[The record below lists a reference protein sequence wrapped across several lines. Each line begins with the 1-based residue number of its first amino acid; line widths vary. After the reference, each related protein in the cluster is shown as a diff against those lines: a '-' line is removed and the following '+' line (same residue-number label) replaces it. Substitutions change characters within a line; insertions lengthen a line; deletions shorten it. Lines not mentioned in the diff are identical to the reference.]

1 MQIRLENS
9 PLKWHHLLFY
19 LLLVA
24 IIPHG
29 GFWHDLNHD
38 WPRWSAYAFEHGLS
52 QIYTSDTNY
61 MPIYL
66 HGLYWFG
73 KLQGSTALIYANSY
87 QLKYFFLLFD
97 FAGAI
102 ALTSALRKYYNR
114 PFAEYM
120 LLFNLGYLYCTV
132 IWGQL
137 DSVPTTFVILAII
150 CLFERN
156 LLWAAFFCILSIYT
170 KLQAIIFL
178 PFFGLL
184 FIYQLSIKFD
194 KWLIIKLL
202 LVSFITQ
209 AVLLSPF
216 IFGGTLNNFF
226 KVVQESVGFFPRVS
240 VQAFNVWYLLLKQ
253 DPTTLN
259 DTTQYAGLTYKQWG
273 FIMFFL
279 LSAIAFIPLIVSTL
293 NNILDKKPLDKN
305 YYSLLWLTIG
315 TIAIVFFFTNTQMH
329 ERYSFPAV
337 PMFFAYALLTNRY
350 AIFAL
355 VSVAHLMNVDAVN
368 KTLGLN
374 PFKPEY
380 TALIFVAVLCLSLV
394 RLFGDFS
401 LKVRQLAEI
410 RNLNFKNKTPINTF
424 KVP

>member
-1 MQIRLENS
+1 MQNFAENS
-9 PLKWHHLLFY
+9 PIKWHHVLFY
-19 LLLVA
+19 SLLVA

-38 WPRWSAYAFEHGLS
+38 WPRWSAYTFEHGLS
-52 QIYTSDTNY
+52 QIYHSDTNY

-102 ALTSALRKYYNR
+102 AITHALRKYYSR

-120 LLFNLGYLYCTV
+120 LLFNMGYLYCTT

-137 DSVPTTFVILAII
+137 DSVPTTIVILTVI
-150 CLFERN
+150 CLFERK
-156 LLWAAFFCILSIYT
+156 LLWAIFFGTLSIYA
-170 KLQAIIFL
+170 KLQAIIFV
-178 PFFGLL
+178 PFFGILL
-184 FIYQLSIKFD
+184 IYQLCMKSD
-194 KWLIIKLL
+194 KYLIMKLL
-202 LVSFITQ
+202 GVSFVTQ
-209 AVLLSPF
+209 FVLLSPF
-216 IFGGTLNNFF
+216 IFGGTFGNFL

-240 VQAFNVWYLLLKQ
+240 VQAFNIWYLLLKQ
-253 DPTTLN
+253 DPATLN
-259 DTTQYAGLTYKQWG
+259 DTTAFAGLTYKQWG
-273 FIMFFL
+273 FIMFFT
-279 LSAIAFIPLIVSTL
+279 LSAITFIPLIISTL
-293 NNILDKKPLDKN
+293 KNILSKKTLDKN

-329 ERYSFPAV
+329 ERYSFPAI
-337 PMFFAYALLTNRY
+337 PMYFTYALLTNRY

-355 VSVAHLMNVDAVN
+355 TSMAHLMNVDAVN

-380 TALIFVAVLCLSLV
+380 TALIFAVVLCLSLV
-394 RLFGDFS
+394 RLFSSFS
-401 LKVRQLAEI
+401 
-410 RNLNFKNKTPINTF
+410 FKIK
-424 KVP
+424 